1 MRTADRARYAA
12 VRDAAC
18 AALERGIGGRWELP
32 RGGLLS
38 IERPLP
44 FLVIGHLGDDDA
56 IARLT
61 GGLGSRLILSSA
73 RTHRRGGHALAA
85 TLVHDLAERSR
96 ALLVVWVS
104 EVRASSPSD
113 TTLLRVKLPFEPRWG
128 GLDSAFT
135 RALANVPA
143 SENGARALVSIEH
156 ADAPRD
162 SFDLDGHL
170 QGRVCE
176 LELQVSPRHR
186 DATGAAR
193 YPLRLHA
200 ASRALA
206 AGLSHAA
213 EAFADR
219 ELRSV
224 RPRPRLGAAVL
235 DPAARRADA
244 ILCEADDAFEVLV
257 QLTPA
262 RLDRIWQRLVDTDFQ
277 EEPQLSYR
285 PLPFDPMVLKRHVFD
300 APVEAVEDP
309 FVAELL
315 REKQDELDRLLSML
329 RDRGETFLHESEL
342 LYGKPDATLLTLAHR
357 ILAAPRA
364 AEEMASDDAE
374 PLSMDAV
381 LDRTRAHMRRYRDQ
395 DPFFPDE
402 VELRDDT
409 AAGMMVLRG
418 RLVLRT
424 DLEVS
429 APRLDALLEHEVGT
443 HVLTWFNGSAQALRL
458 LGRGLAGYEGL
469 QEGLAVLAEHLAG
482 ALDPARL
489 RVLAARVIAA
499 DAVSEGASF
508 LEIFHRL
515 RDEHGLG
522 RRAAFQTALR
532 ASRGGGLTKD
542 LIYLRGLCDV
552 VAYVKSGASLESL
565 YTGKLALRHLD
576 TVGALVERGLVAPPR
591 VVPMILRREE
601 TAARLTEIRTSADAV
616 SVVTAMADRS
626 AA

>member
-1 MRTADRARYAA
+1 MKTADRARYAA

-44 FLVIGHLGDDDA
+44 FLVIGHLGEDDA

-73 RTHRRGGHALAA
+73 RSHRRGGHALAEA
-85 TLVHDLAERSR
+85 LVQALAERSR
-96 ALLVVWVS
+96 ALLLVWVS
-104 EVRASSPSD
+104 EARASSPRD
-113 TTLLRVKLPFEPRWG
+113 TTLLRVKLPFEARWG

-135 RALANVPA
+135 RALANVPPP
-143 SENGARALVSIEH
+143 ENGARALVSVEQ

-162 SFDLDGHL
+162 SFDLEDHL
-170 QGRVCE
+170 QSRVCE
-176 LELQVSPRHR
+176 LELRVAPRHR

-262 RLDRIWQRLVDTDFQ
+262 RLDRVWQRLVDTDFQ
-277 EEPQLSYR
+277 EEPQLDYR
-285 PLPFDPMVLKRHVFD
+285 PLPFDPMVLKRRVFD
-300 APVEAVEDP
+300 APVEIVEDP
-309 FVAELL
+309 LVAELL

-342 LYGKPDATLLTLAHR
+342 LYGKPDAALLRLAHR
-357 ILAAPRA
+357 ILATPRGA
-364 AEEMASDDAE
+364 NEKTDDDDA
-374 PLSMDAV
+374 LSIDAV
-381 LDRTRAHMRRYRDQ
+381 LERTRAHMRRYREQ

-402 VELRDDT
+402 IELRDDT

-429 APRLDALLEHEVGT
+429 ASRLDALLEHEVGT
-443 HVLTWFNGSAQALRL
+443 HVLTWFNGSAQGLRL

-489 RVLAARVIAA
+489 RILSARVVAA
-499 DAVSEGASF
+499 DAVSDGASF

-515 RDEHGLG
+515 RDDHGIG

-542 LIYLRGLCDV
+542 LVYLRGLSDV
-552 VAYVKSGASLESL
+552 IAYVQRGGSLERL

-576 TVGALVERGLVAPPR
+576 TIGELVDRGLVTAPR
-591 VVPMILRREE
+591 VVPLILRREE
-601 TAARLTEIRTSADAV
+601 TAAKLTEIRTSADAV
-616 SVVTAMADRS
+616 GVVTGMVDRS